1 MKREQD
7 NGGVDP
13 RVQAFVDSELDDDER
28 AEFRRRMSD
37 EPALAAEVRR
47 LASIKNALRD
57 AYATT
62 PVATPAVPSRRG
74 GRRAAALAAMLVVG
88 VMLGFGAT
96 RLGSSSP
103 PPAGPDAGA
112 TAMTRVLLH
121 VGRDDAAAMAEAL
134 TSARYILEDFAASGR
149 PVRVHVVANGPGLD
163 LFRRGVTPFA
173 GRIGELER
181 RFANIQF
188 VACQNTIDKV
198 EKRLGEPVVL
208 LPEVLRVDSGVADI
222 ARKRA
227 GGWLYIGV

>member
-13 RVQAFVDSELDDDER
+13 RAQAFVDNELDDDER
-28 AEFRRRMSD
+28 AEFHRRVNE

-47 LASIKNALRD
+47 LAAMKDALRD

-74 GRRAAALAAMLVVG
+74 GRRTAALAATLVVG
-88 VMLGFGAT
+88 VMLGFGAA
-96 RLGSSSP
+96 RLGSTSP
-103 PPAGPDAGA
+103 PAAPDAGA
-112 TAMTRVLLH
+112 TVMTRVLLH
-121 VGRDDAAAMAEAL
+121 VGRDDASAMAEAL

-181 RFANIQF
+181 LFANIQF